1 MALKLIVLAVQST
14 GDYKKLSLLIP
25 KGLHTSLKKF
35 ALEKDSTVTA
45 VIIELITELVN
56 NESPKLTEKNKPF
69 EVTL

>member
-1 MALKLIVLAVQST
+1 MALKLIVLSVQST
-14 GDYKKLSLLIP
+14 VDYKKLSLLIP

-35 ALEKDSTVTA
+35 ALEKDATVTS

-56 NESPKLTEKNKPF
+56 NESPKPTEKNKPF

>member
-1 MALKLIVLAVQST
+1 MQST

-35 ALEKDSTVTA
+35 ALEKDSTVTS

-56 NESPKLTEKNKPF
+56 RKSPELKQTNEICDIKL
-69 EVTL
+69 